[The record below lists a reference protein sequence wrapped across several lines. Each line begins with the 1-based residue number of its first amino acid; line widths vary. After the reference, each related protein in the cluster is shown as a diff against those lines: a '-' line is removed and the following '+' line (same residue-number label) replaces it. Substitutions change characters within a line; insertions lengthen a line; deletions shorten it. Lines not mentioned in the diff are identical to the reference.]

1 METQIALLRGVNV
14 GGHRKVPMAD
24 LRKLSKKIGLLEA
37 QTHLASGNVIFKTEG
52 PAKDSEARLEAE
64 IHEIFGFEVEV
75 VVLTHEEILA
85 AHSQNPFPSE
95 SLETPQNVM
104 ICFGKSPGT
113 DAELAT
119 LRRRVTGLEQVERV
133 NGNFWFYYSDGAGRS
148 KLGFRKNEGCWTA
161 RNWRTIEALV
171 AKAEA

>member
-24 LRKLSKKIGLLEA
+24 LRKLAKELGFIDA
-37 QTHLASGNVIFKTEG
+37 QTHLASGNLIFGTESL
-52 PAKDSEARLEAE
+52 AKDSEARLEAGIQE
-64 IHEIFGFEVEV
+64 MFGFEVEV
-75 VVLTHEEILA
+75 IVLTLEELLTV
-85 AHSQNPFPSE
+85 HGQNPFLPE
-95 SLETPQNVM
+95 SLDTPQNVM
-104 ICFGKSPGT
+104 FCVGKTPGT

-161 RNWRTIEALV
+161 RNWRTVEALM
-171 AKAEA
+171 AKTKA